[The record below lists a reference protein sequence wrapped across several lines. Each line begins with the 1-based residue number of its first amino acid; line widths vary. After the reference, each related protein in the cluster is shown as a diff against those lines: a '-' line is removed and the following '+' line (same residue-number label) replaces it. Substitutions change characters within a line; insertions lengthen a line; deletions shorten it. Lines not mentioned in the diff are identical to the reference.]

1 MSFPSFFFCIGSVT
15 SYIDYTAGEF
25 FPSSAV
31 RTDQL
36 RESRVGIDGRD
47 TAQGCGGILPQARA
61 DMLCNQT
68 TIFNFWSAQTI
79 KTTNQ
84 PTWQLLGPVSSDR
97 ILESWTLFLLL
108 FFDCLFVH
116 LLYFCTLCLSQALP
130 LRMSGLKTVML
141 LFPVC
146 LVFLWQSIESNELL
160 GKYN

>member
-1 MSFPSFFFCIGSVT
+1 MNCLKNALTTVCLLLNPLDECSFGIWQIFKRTNVSLHRSWKILVYFKIMGQERKEHAHKRSKCISNVSFPSFFFCIGSVT

-68 TIFNFWSAQTI
+68 TIFNF
-79 KTTNQ
+79 
-84 PTWQLLGPVSSDR
+84 
-97 ILESWTLFLLL
+97 
-108 FFDCLFVH
+108 
-116 LLYFCTLCLSQALP
+116 
-130 LRMSGLKTVML
+130 
-141 LFPVC
+141 
-146 LVFLWQSIESNELL
+146 
-160 GKYN
+160 